1 MKKLVAFLI
10 ALTLLGGLTACDR
23 KKTEVV
29 PDPLPSVSVS
39 PAPTPTP
46 APSPTPPTADVALTY
61 DLEELE
67 PWQTAYIQLLEGELE
82 RGEENFAEDIN
93 STDMP
98 RYYLYDMDKDGVP
111 ELFLIYDGYYSGIVY
126 TYQQNEVKALNKGTE
141 DDSFWLVD
149 SVLYSYPD
157 GDGVLRYCASNAWS
171 WQIGLFSLK
180 EGRLSFDILDQ
191 ASSEEEPLEPINIQ
205 DYYPDSRYLND
216 YSALVTAPERGINFL
231 PIVNYP
237 NPPKADRLSS
247 EQQEQEEK
255 LVQDVIDGDGWFYCV
270 SEYDDDNGWVTL
282 EEYCQGKHT
291 TLSDTQ
297 WQDLNGDGVREA
309 VLRSSYHGLIL
320 SAQDGVVYGYDLD
333 FVETVELNRRT
344 GIFEDRTRS
353 HGYYSFRVYFA
364 KNQYYETYYEGEVIF
379 PRAFSHMSGVG
390 GWSTE
395 LYVAEDGS
403 FEGCYFRH
411 SLAEASDLWEMYT
424 CEFTGKFSP
433 PKKVN
438 EYTYSMQLEEL
449 TIGPA
454 EQGIEG
460 SENFTQ
466 VDEEAAPGIEGG
478 EEFLL
483 YLSGAPLDE
492 LPEEFVWWVKAPV
505 GIKDDETMLPW
516 YGLYNVQEKLGWF
529 EIEPFN

>member
-1 MKKLVAFLI
+1 MKKLVAFLT
-10 ALTLLGGLTACDR
+10 ALTLLGSLTACDR
-23 KKTEVV
+23 NKTEVV

-39 PAPTPTP
+39 PTPTPTP

-61 DLEELE
+61 DPEELE
-67 PWQTAYIQLLEGELE
+67 PWQVAYIQLLEGELE
-82 RGEENFAEDIN
+82 QKGGRFTEEFLYEW
-93 STDMP
+93 P
-98 RYYLYDMDKDGVP
+98 YYYLYDIDKDGVP
-111 ELFLIYDGYYSGIVY
+111 ELIVLYGGRYDGVIY
-126 TYQQNEVKALNKGTE
+126 TYDRGEVKALNE
-141 DDSFWLVD
+141 NEERDI
-149 SVLYSYPD
+149 LYLKNGGLYTWPD
-157 GDGVLRYCASNAWS
+157 GNGVLRYCASNAWS
-171 WQIGLFSLK
+171 WQIGLYSLK
-180 EGRLSFDILDQ
+180 DGELCFDILAQ
-191 ASSEEEPLEPINIQ
+191 ESSEEEPLEEPIDVQ

-237 NPPKADRLSS
+237 KPPKADRIPPK
-247 EQQEQEEK
+247 QQEQEEK

-270 SEYDDDNGWVTL
+270 SEYDDDSEGWVTL

-297 WQDLNGDGVREA
+297 WQDLNDDGVREA
-309 VLRSSYHGLIL
+309 VLRLSSHGLIL
-320 SAQDGVVYGYDLD
+320 SAQDGVVYGYDV
-333 FVETVELNRRT
+333 FMETHTLNHRT
-344 GIFEDRTRS
+344 GTFEDRTRS
-353 HGYYSFRVYFA
+353 HGYYNFRVYFA

-403 FEGCYFRH
+403 FEGCYYWHRI
-411 SLAEASDLWEMYT
+411 AEENDLWEMYD
-424 CEFTGKFSP
+424 CKFAGKFGPSQ
-433 PKKVN
+433 KVN
-438 EYTYSMQLEEL
+438 EYTYSIQLEEL

-478 EEFLL
+478 EEFLI
-483 YLSGAPLDE
+483 YLPGAPLDE
-492 LPEEFVWWVKAPV
+492 LPEEFVWWVKAPI
-505 GIKDDETMLPW
+505 GIKDDETTLPW